1 VGRDILWHRFLL
13 QAEIQVSPGTGLL
26 IAAVVITY
34 LFQLLKGAGMRS
46 GHFNGLGRMDAPRR
60 KKQYTKGLKR
70 ADTKK
75 ALKSLG

>member
-26 IAAVVITY
+26 IAAVVIAY

-46 GHFNGLGRMDAPRR
+46 GHFNDLGRINAPRR
-60 KKQYTKGLKR
+60 KKQYTKELKR
-70 ADTKK
+70 ADTKERSK
-75 ALKSLG
+75 V